1 MAEDPIFLR
10 IPAEIRMLIYQY
22 LLHNNGSKTIAIRN
36 KSRWE
41 VQGKEKRR
49 RSVYPIMER
58 TFARLSYE
66 TTYCA
71 DSVEED
77 DNDRNL
83 HTAIMCTNRRIRE
96 EASCYLYGRHSFH
109 FGENLEAVVPF
120 LNDKTPTTRDLVRE
134 ITLYKSSPTASPGSY
149 EWAGICRFLRNLRWL
164 DKLTLVIEGARPR
177 RAWDGPQ
184 ELSVS
189 DFRLLYSTRHESLE
203 WARELASVKT
213 IGEIEIVSDIHHL
226 PDPET
231 NMMLVL
237 AAFSASIETTLVD
250 FLRDDLG
257 IPARVGKGTYC
268 GAGAF
273 GHGRQNGSTDH
284 LRAARR
290 SIMDDGPR
298 GAASAETATAR
309 LQGGLQGQQWIGG
322 PSGKVRYL
330 AVYLSPPNR
339 RHRAAP
345 RISDKAISIDSIPPT
360 SCAPIFNLNSNDLSS
375 IAVSCSQVDVS
386 IDRQLL
392 RKLFQ
397 ATPAFIRI
405 ARPGDAMA
413 TPAPPEDQA
422 RLLEDALV
430 AVRQQTSL
438 MRKCLDTP
446 GKLMDA
452 LKCCQSRHRQ
462 PKLTSSLLPSSTLVS
477 ELRTSNL
484 GPKQYYELYMAVFD
498 ALRYL
503 SVHLRENHPVNH
515 LADLYE
521 LVQYAGNI
529 IPRLYLMITVGT
541 AYMAIEDAPVKELMK
556 DMMDM
561 SRGVQHPI
569 RGLFLRYYLS
579 GQARDYLPTGEGD
592 GPEGNLSDS
601 INFVLTN
608 FVEMNKLW
616 VRLQHQG
623 HSREREQRVRERKE
637 LQLLVGSNIVRLS
650 QLVDLETY
658 KSGILAPLLEQVVQ
672 CRDVLAQE
680 YLLEVITQVF
690 PDEFHL
696 HTLDQILGAV
706 SRLNPHVNVKAI
718 VIGLMD
724 RLSEYAE
731 RDGPNEKGPG
741 KEKAEAEA
749 LATLLEKVKLQK
761 DAPAAPSDSG
771 SPAASATTPDLATDA
786 TSKATSKSS
795 EGDESASANGEQSED
810 GAEDSTK
817 AESINDDAS
826 TVVEEPTPSIAE
838 TEATAV
844 NGAEES
850 ITDSVH
856 LYEVFFAQVK
866 NLVEAQHLPVPDIIA
881 LLVSLSNLALN
892 IYPER
897 LDYVDQI
904 LAFATAKVQENI
916 NNPDLHSPP
925 AQQSLLALLQAPL
938 DRYVSIFTAL
948 SLPTYVP
955 MFQSQSYPTRRA
967 VAGGVA
973 RSLLKNQTKITT
985 TEQLENVLEVLK
997 VLIKEGTQPSQG
1009 YPSVAARR
1017 PVETDETMEEQGWLA
1032 RITHLLQAAD
1042 NDTQFKLLQMTRKAY
1057 SEGNERIRTTTPPLL
1072 TACMKL
1078 AKRFKDREHYEDNW
1092 ETQSNALF
1100 KFMHSA
1106 LSTLYTRVNGSGAAE
1121 MALRL
1126 FCAAGQTAD
1135 MTGFEEVAYEFFAQA
1150 FTVYEEAV
1158 SDSKAQFQA
1167 VCVIATALHQTRN
1180 FGKEN
1185 YDTLITKCAQHGS
1198 KLLRKPDQ
1206 CRAVYLA
1213 SHLWWAMPITTNGES
1228 EETEL
1233 YRDGK
1238 RVLECLQRAL
1248 RVADSCMET
1257 ATSIEL
1263 FVEIL
1268 DRYVYYFDQ
1277 QNESVTTKYLNG
1289 LIELIHSNLAGN
1301 QQDSASIDSS
1311 RKHFHQTL
1319 ENIRSRQYEGVVLD
1333 AN

>member
-1 MAEDPIFLR
+1 
-10 IPAEIRMLIYQY
+10 
-22 LLHNNGSKTIAIRN
+22 
-36 KSRWE
+36 
-41 VQGKEKRR
+41 
-49 RSVYPIMER
+49 
-58 TFARLSYE
+58 
-66 TTYCA
+66 
-71 DSVEED
+71 
-77 DNDRNL
+77 
-83 HTAIMCTNRRIRE
+83 
-96 EASCYLYGRHSFH
+96 
-109 FGENLEAVVPF
+109 
-120 LNDKTPTTRDLVRE
+120 
-134 ITLYKSSPTASPGSY
+134 
-149 EWAGICRFLRNLRWL
+149 
-164 DKLTLVIEGARPR
+164 
-177 RAWDGPQ
+177 
-184 ELSVS
+184 
-189 DFRLLYSTRHESLE
+189 
-203 WARELASVKT
+203 
-213 IGEIEIVSDIHHL
+213 
-226 PDPET
+226 
-231 NMMLVL
+231 
-237 AAFSASIETTLVD
+237 
-250 FLRDDLG
+250 
-257 IPARVGKGTYC
+257 
-268 GAGAF
+268 
-273 GHGRQNGSTDH
+273 
-284 LRAARR
+284 
-290 SIMDDGPR
+290 
-298 GAASAETATAR
+298 
-309 LQGGLQGQQWIGG
+309 
-322 PSGKVRYL
+322 
-330 AVYLSPPNR
+330 
-339 RHRAAP
+339 
-345 RISDKAISIDSIPPT
+345 
-360 SCAPIFNLNSNDLSS
+360 
-375 IAVSCSQVDVS
+375 
-386 IDRQLL
+386 
-392 RKLFQ
+392 
-397 ATPAFIRI
+397 
-405 ARPGDAMA
+405 MA
-413 TPAPPEDQA
+413 TPASPEDQA

-438 MRKCLDTP
+438 MRKCLETP

-452 LKCCQSRHRQ
+452 LKCC
-462 PKLTSSLLPSSTLVS
+462 STLVS
-477 ELRTSNL
+477 ELRTSSL
-484 GPKQYYELYMAVFD
+484 GPKQYYELYMSVFD

-529 IPRLYLMITVGT
+529 VPRLYLMITVGT
-541 AYMAIEDAPVKELMK
+541 AYMSIADAPVKELMK

-579 GQARDYLPTGEGD
+579 GQARDFLPTTDSD
-592 GPEGNLSDS
+592 GPEGNLGDS

-623 HSREREQRVRERKE
+623 HSRERDQRIRERKE

-658 KSGILAPLLEQVVQ
+658 KTGILGPLLEQVVQ

-696 HTLDQILGAV
+696 HTLDQFLGAV

-731 RDGPNEKGPG
+731 REGPDEKSAD
-741 KEKAEAEA
+741 KEQIESDA
-749 LATLLEKVKLQK
+749 LAALLEKVKLQK
-761 DAPAAPSDSG
+761 DAPQSPPQQKADTEPAEAAKEHDDTE
-771 SPAASATTPDLATDA
+771 ADA
-786 TSKATSKSS
+786 DADA
-795 EGDESASANGEQSED
+795 GAGAGAGADGEQSENQPEASGD
-810 GAEDSTK
+810 DSSTI
-817 AESINDDAS
+817 ADANA
-826 TVVEEPTPSIAE
+826 PSVADTE
-838 TEATAV
+838 TTAV
-844 NGAEES
+844 NGKEGA
-850 ITDSVH
+850 DAKVK
-856 LYEVFFAQVK
+856 LYEIFFGQVK
-866 NLVEAQHLPVPDIIA
+866 NLVEAQHLPIHDTMA

-892 IYPER
+892 IYPDR
-897 LDYVDQI
+897 LEYVDQI
-904 LAFATAKVQENI
+904 LAYASAKTRENLS
-916 NNPDLHSPP
+916 NADLHSPP
-925 AQQSLLALLQAPL
+925 AQQNILALLQAPL

-955 MFQSQSYPTRRA
+955 LLQSQAYPTRRA

-973 RSLLKNQTKITT
+973 RSLIKNQTKISK

-997 VLIKEGTQPSQG
+997 VLIKEGAQAPQG
-1009 YPSVAARR
+1009 YPGVAQRR
-1017 PVETDETMEEQGWLA
+1017 AVETDETIEEQGWLA
-1032 RITHLLQAAD
+1032 RLVHLLQAND

-1057 SEGNERIRTTTPPLL
+1057 GEGNERIRTTTPPLL
-1072 TACMKL
+1072 TASLKL
-1078 AKRFKDREHYEDNW
+1078 ARKFKAREHYDDNW
-1092 ETQSNALF
+1092 ETQSNALY

-1106 LSTLYTRVNGSGAAE
+1106 LTQLYTRVNGAGAAE

-1126 FCAAGQTAD
+1126 FCQAGQTAD

-1167 VCVIATALHQTRN
+1167 VCVIASALHQTRH
-1180 FGKEN
+1180 FSKEN

-1213 SHLWWAMPITTNGES
+1213 SHLWWATPVATNGEG

-1248 RVADSCMET
+1248 RVADSCMEP

-1263 FVEIL
+1263 FAEIL

-1301 QQDSASIDSS
+1301 QQDSVSVEASK
-1311 RKHFHQTL
+1311 KHFYQTL
-1319 ENIRSRQYEGVVLD
+1319 ENVKSRQYEGVVLYPS
-1333 AN
+1333 

>member
-1 MAEDPIFLR
+1 M
-10 IPAEIRMLIYQY
+10 
-22 LLHNNGSKTIAIRN
+22 
-36 KSRWE
+36 
-41 VQGKEKRR
+41 
-49 RSVYPIMER
+49 
-58 TFARLSYE
+58 
-66 TTYCA
+66 
-71 DSVEED
+71 
-77 DNDRNL
+77 
-83 HTAIMCTNRRIRE
+83 
-96 EASCYLYGRHSFH
+96 
-109 FGENLEAVVPF
+109 
-120 LNDKTPTTRDLVRE
+120 
-134 ITLYKSSPTASPGSY
+134 SSP
-149 EWAGICRFLRNLRWL
+149 
-164 DKLTLVIEGARPR
+164 VI
-177 RAWDGPQ
+177 
-184 ELSVS
+184 
-189 DFRLLYSTRHESLE
+189 
-203 WARELASVKT
+203 
-213 IGEIEIVSDIHHL
+213 
-226 PDPET
+226 PE
-231 NMMLVL
+231 
-237 AAFSASIETTLVD
+237 E
-250 FLRDDLG
+250 
-257 IPARVGKGTYC
+257 
-268 GAGAF
+268 
-273 GHGRQNGSTDH
+273 
-284 LRAARR
+284 
-290 SIMDDGPR
+290 
-298 GAASAETATAR
+298 
-309 LQGGLQGQQWIGG
+309 
-322 PSGKVRYL
+322 
-330 AVYLSPPNR
+330 
-339 RHRAAP
+339 
-345 RISDKAISIDSIPPT
+345 
-360 SCAPIFNLNSNDLSS
+360 
-375 IAVSCSQVDVS
+375 
-386 IDRQLL
+386 
-392 RKLFQ
+392 
-397 ATPAFIRI
+397 
-405 ARPGDAMA
+405 
-413 TPAPPEDQA
+413 QA
-422 RLLEDALV
+422 RLLEDALL

-452 LKCCQSRHRQ
+452 LKCC
-462 PKLTSSLLPSSTLVS
+462 STLVS
-477 ELRTSNL
+477 ELRTSSL
-484 GPKQYYELYMAVFD
+484 GPKQYYELYMSVFD

-529 IPRLYLMITVGT
+529 VPRLYLMITVGT
-541 AYMAIEDAPVKELMK
+541 AYMSIADAPVKELMK

-579 GQARDYLPTGEGD
+579 GQARDYLPTTEGD
-592 GPEGNLSDS
+592 GPEGNLGDS

-623 HSREREQRVRERKE
+623 HSRERDQRIRERKE

-658 KSGILAPLLEQVVQ
+658 KSGILGPLLEQVVQ

-696 HTLDQILGAV
+696 HTLDQFLGAV

-731 RDGPNEKGPG
+731 REGPEDKSNDQEKV
-741 KEKAEAEA
+741 EADA
-749 LATLLEKVKLQK
+749 LAALLEKVRLEKEAPPPPPAPKEQPDSSK
-761 DAPAAPSDSG
+761 DAAEAADQPAESNGQASADDAAEQADDRSTLASPEAPSTAD
-771 SPAASATTPDLATDA
+771 TD
-786 TSKATSKSS
+786 
-795 EGDESASANGEQSED
+795 
-810 GAEDSTK
+810 
-817 AESINDDAS
+817 
-826 TVVEEPTPSIAE
+826 
-838 TEATAV
+838 ATAV
-844 NGAEES
+844 NGQERR
-850 ITDSVH
+850 VPNVQ

-866 NLVEAQHLPVPDIIA
+866 NLVEAQHLPIHDVIA
-881 LLVSLSNLALN
+881 LLVSLTNLALN

-897 LDYVDQI
+897 LDYVAQI
-904 LAFATAKVQENI
+904 LAYATNKTREHQ
-916 NNPDLHSPP
+916 NNADLHSPL
-925 AQQSLLALLQAPL
+925 AQQSLLALLQAPIN
-938 DRYVSIFTAL
+938 RYVSIFTAL

-955 MFQSQSYPTRRA
+955 LLQSQSYPTRRA

-973 RSLLKNQTKITT
+973 RTLLKNQTKIVKP
-985 TEQLENVLEVLK
+985 EQLENVLEVLK
-997 VLIKEGTQPSQG
+997 VLIKEGAQSSQG
-1009 YPSVAARR
+1009 YPGVAQRR
-1017 PVETDETMEEQGWLA
+1017 AVETDETIEEQGWLA
-1032 RITHLLQAAD
+1032 RIVHLLQGQD

-1057 SEGNERIRTTTPPLL
+1057 SEGNERIRTTTPPLI
-1072 TACMKL
+1072 TASLKL
-1078 AKRFKDREHYEDNW
+1078 ARKFKSREHYEDNW

-1100 KFMHSA
+1100 KFIHSS
-1106 LSTLYTRVNGSGAAE
+1106 LSTLYTRVNGAGAAE

-1213 SHLWWAMPITTNGES
+1213 SHLWWATPMVSNKET

-1301 QQDSASIDSS
+1301 QQESASVEAS

-1319 ENIRSRQYEGVVLD
+1319 ENVKSRQYEGVVLYPS
-1333 AN
+1333 